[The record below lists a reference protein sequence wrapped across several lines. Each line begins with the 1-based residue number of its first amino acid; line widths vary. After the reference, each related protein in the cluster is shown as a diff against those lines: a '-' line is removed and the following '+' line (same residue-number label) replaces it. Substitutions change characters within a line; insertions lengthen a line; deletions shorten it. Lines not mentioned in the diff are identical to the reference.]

1 MDMPHQHEIESLLIA
16 LPKGFGFRNYF
27 KSKLDRVLSE
37 TKVGRVT
44 VIQDELSIAKDYF
57 SPLGTPVQ
65 QNEPYSRLTQKKK
78 LTAFSHAIIFWD
90 GDDLSDLVF
99 AAKVTKIPLR
109 LIPIEIT
116 KIANKDRGDAY
127 DIYIG
132 RGTPWGNPFPID
144 VTGKGDTRE
153 DVIRKY
159 KAYFDAEFLSN
170 PEKHKAL
177 LSLRGY
183 RLACHCKPMACHGDI
198 IAAYLNS
205 YEGESK
211 STSSD

>member
-1 MDMPHQHEIESLLIA
+1 MPHQHQIESLLIA

-27 KSKLDRVLSE
+27 KRKLDRILFE

-57 SPLGTPVQ
+57 SALDTPV
-65 QNEPYSRLTQKKK
+65 EEIKPFFRLSQKKK
-78 LTAFSHAIIFWD
+78 LGAFTHVIIFWD

-99 AAKVTKIPLR
+99 AAQVVKIPLR
-109 LIPIEIT
+109 LISVEIT
-116 KIANKDRGDAY
+116 KIANRDRGDTY

-144 VTGKGDTRE
+144 VTGKGDTRD

-159 KAYFDAEFLSN
+159 KDYFEAEFLNN
-170 PEKHKAL
+170 PEKRKTL

-183 RLACHCKPMACHGDI
+183 RLACHCKPLACHGDI
-198 IAAYLNS
+198 IANYLNS
-205 YEGESK
+205 YEGESE
-211 STSSD
+211 STSGD